1 MTDPLTKQRSP
12 WMEAVLPSMI
22 SDAFATADLAP
33 RYCERN
39 VRDGVLSAI
48 ICEEPLGWHLSI
60 SHVNHAGKPDRYPS
74 WDEIAHA
81 RYELLPEDLD
91 FVMHLP
97 PPDEFVSVHA
107 TTFHLWQHPERTEI

>member
-1 MTDPLTKQRSP
+1 MTDPLSKQRSP
-12 WMEAVLPSMI
+12 WMEAVLPPTI
-22 SDAFATADLAP
+22 ADAFARVGLVP
-33 RYCERN
+33 RYVERH

-48 ICEEPLGWHLSI
+48 LCEEPQGWHLSI
-60 SHVNHAGKPDRYPS
+60 SHVFHNGQPGRYPN

-97 PPDEFVSVHA
+97 PPAEFVSVHK
-107 TTFHLWQHPERTEI
+107 TTFHLWQHPERT